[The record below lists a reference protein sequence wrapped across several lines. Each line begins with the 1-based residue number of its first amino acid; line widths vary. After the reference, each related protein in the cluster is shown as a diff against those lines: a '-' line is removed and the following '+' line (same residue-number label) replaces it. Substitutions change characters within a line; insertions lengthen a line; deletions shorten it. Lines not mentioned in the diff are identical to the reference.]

1 MTKEETDRNLALW
14 PTQLGSLAVAINVF
28 VEADKPNGQV
38 IYSNLF
44 TKAFGAYA
52 ASAQSDGN
60 YVFCS
65 SIM

>member
-1 MTKEETDRNLALW
+1 MD
-14 PTQLGSLAVAINVF
+14 G
-28 VEADKPNGQV
+28 V

-44 TKAFGAYA
+44 TKAFDAYA